1 LSGKTID
8 NSVPAYASHKL
19 QENKANA
26 LREAALQAMEQ
37 GLQVSSIFEPKFNGP
52 SQITALDPRG
62 SSGTKDSGLGKSKR
76 NYNPLSDDDSEDEIV
91 IYSKQNKKKSIYEG
105 FSQKS
110 TLFRTDQSSSN
121 QTAMVLQA
129 QNQRPNAN
137 QTDIVAPIKKQ
148 QIFVWETQNHSR
160 SGLYADLTKA
170 DLAPLKRIKTEFSFA
185 QTDFKNDVSMKSNI
199 ELKKYC
205 EARAGNE
212 YPVYINPNNEIR
224 ILEQIFP
231 LSLIGKKSSEFFS
244 CYAIFR

>member
-1 LSGKTID
+1 MSVKTSD
-8 NSVPAYASHKL
+8 NSVPVYALHKV
-19 QENKANA
+19 QEDKANA
-26 LREAALQAMEQ
+26 LREEAIQAMAQ
-37 GLQVSSIFEPKFNGP
+37 GLQVSSNFEPKFNGP
-52 SQITALDPRG
+52 SQITPLDPRG
-62 SSGTKDSGLGKSKR
+62 STGTKDSMLGKSKR
-76 NYNPLSDDDSEDEIV
+76 THNPLSDDDSEDEIV
-91 IYSKQNKKKSIYEG
+91 IYSKENKKKSIYEG

-110 TLFRTDQSSSN
+110 TQFGTEKSSSN

-137 QTDIVAPIKKQ
+137 QTAIVVLTKKQ
-148 QIFVWETQNHSR
+148 QIFVRETQNYSQ
-160 SGLYADLTKA
+160 SGLFADLTKA
-170 DLAPLKRIKTEFSFA
+170 DMAPLKRIKAEFSFA
-185 QTDFKNDVSMKSNI
+185 KTDFKNEVSMKSNI

-205 EARAGNE
+205 QAKAGNE